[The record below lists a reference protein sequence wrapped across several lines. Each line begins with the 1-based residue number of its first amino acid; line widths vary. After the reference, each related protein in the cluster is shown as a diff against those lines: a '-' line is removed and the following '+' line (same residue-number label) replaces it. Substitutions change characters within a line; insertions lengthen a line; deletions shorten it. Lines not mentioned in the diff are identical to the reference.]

1 MPRVQEIRSEV
12 KRLIREVPF
21 HPFALNMENGDRIVI
36 DHPEN
41 IAFNPKDATNGKV
54 YDAFYVISD
63 SLRYS
68 STFEAVTGVAV
79 IDRGENAA

>member
-1 MPRVQEIRSEV
+1 MSSGERIHADVL
-12 KRLIREVPF
+12 RLVRTKPF
-21 HPFALNMENGDRIVI
+21 QPFKMTMENGDVIVI
-36 DHPEN
+36 EHPEN
-41 IAFNPKDATNGKV
+41 IAFNPKEPTNGKV

-79 IDRGENAA
+79 IDRGEHAA